1 MARRRDINDIDDD
14 EDGLVDYS
22 GESDDDDKSED
33 ILPEDAFRRH
43 PAPDIGAVDT
53 SQPLEFSILRE
64 GRELLVRSNQT
75 FRVRR
80 LCLWGLNFLKR
91 PLI

>member
-22 GESDDDDKSED
+22 GESDDVDKSKD

-43 PAPDIGAVDT
+43 PAPDIGTVDT
-53 SQPLEFSILRE
+53 SQPHQYSIVRHGKKVDKTLTVHV
-64 GRELLVRSNQT
+64 ELGKTS
-75 FRVRR
+75 
-80 LCLWGLNFLKR
+80 LNFR
-91 PLI
+91 SRS